1 MALKTCK
8 KNTSYHSPARTFTI
22 DCNHLSHRQLQML
35 CGSLDENLTF
45 LEQHYH
51 VRIQRQSDR
60 FLVHGPADMAKQALE
75 MLGRFASKMDYQAI
89 NLEALRAAVLGLPI
103 SSMPIFGVNPRHQSQ
118 KDYLK
123 KIEKHTVTFG
133 VGPAGTG
140 KTYLAVA
147 QAVHFF
153 REQLVERLVLTRPAV
168 EAGEKLGFLPGDL
181 QQKVDPYLRPLFD
194 ALNEM
199 MGAEQVN
206 RLVSQ
211 QIIEIAPLAFMRG
224 RTLAKS
230 FIILDEAQNTT
241 QNQMKLFLTRL
252 GEGSKMVITG
262 DASQVDLPDPRQS
275 GLIHAT
281 KVLRHVSEIGFHFFE
296 KSDIVR
302 HPLVTKIID
311 SYDSVRS

>member
-8 KNTSYHSPARTFTI
+8 KSASHHTPVRTFSL
-22 DCNHLSHRQLQML
+22 DCHHLSHRQLQML
-35 CGSLDENLTF
+35 CGALDVNLNF
-45 LEQHYH
+45 LEEHYH
-51 VRIQRQSDR
+51 VRIQRQSDQ
-60 FLVHGPADMAKQALE
+60 FLVHGPVDMAKQAIDI
-75 MLGRFASKMDYQAI
+75 LGRLASETAYQSI
-89 NLEALRAAVLGLPI
+89 DVDLLRAAVLGFPVSKGPTI
-103 SSMPIFGVNPRHQSQ
+103 GVNPRHQSQ

-123 KIEKHTVTFG
+123 KIEKHTITFG

-153 REQLVERLVLTRPAV
+153 REQLVERIILTRPAV

-211 QIIEIAPLAFMRG
+211 QIIEVAPLAFMRG

-252 GEGSKMVITG
+252 GDGSKMVITG
-262 DASQVDLPDPRQS
+262 DVSQVDLPDPRQS
-275 GLIHAT
+275 GLLHAT
-281 KVLRHVSEIGFHFFE
+281 KVLRQVSEIGFHFFE

-311 SYDSVRS
+311 SYDSVSS